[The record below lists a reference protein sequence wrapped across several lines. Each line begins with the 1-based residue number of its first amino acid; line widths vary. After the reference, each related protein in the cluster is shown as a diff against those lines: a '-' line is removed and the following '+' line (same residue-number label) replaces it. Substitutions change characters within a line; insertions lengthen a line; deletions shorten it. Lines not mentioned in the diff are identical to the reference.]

1 MDYQVTTGGADVW
14 YKFEGGSELPI
25 KVCIVVYITQ
35 DFTDFFLMLFN
46 VIIIITYYT
55 HI

>member
-25 KVCIVVYITQ
+25 KVCIGTYLYIMQ
-35 DFTDFFLMLFN
+35 GLFSFTIIL
-46 VIIIITYYT
+46 IIINIK
-55 HI
+55 